1 MFSLVVMKK
10 KIFGEKGFTLVEMIA
25 VLILVGIIAAFA
37 GLGVVRVIEG
47 LLFAKM
53 NAETTQKA
61 QAAMTRLV
69 KEFTVISS
77 VDPGA
82 TTATAMTFTSY
93 KQGMAG
99 VHVGTWVGTNL
110 LLDGDILTDQI
121 STFALGYYDSYGG
134 IKQSTWSSSRR
145 VIEITLGLK
154 GASSTVC
161 VFTDR
166 VVPRNL

>member
-1 MFSLVVMKK
+1 MYSLVVMKK
-10 KIFGEKGFTLVEMIA
+10 KVFGEKGFTLVEMIA

-61 QAAMTRLV
+61 QAAMT
-69 KEFTVISS
+69 
-77 VDPGA
+77 
-82 TTATAMTFTSY
+82 FTSY
-93 KQGMAG
+93 KQGLAG
-99 VHVGTWVGTNL
+99 VHVVTWVGTNL
-110 LLDGDILTDQI
+110 LLDGNILTDQV
-121 STFALGYYDSYGG
+121 SAFALGYYDSYGG

-145 VIEITLGLK
+145 VIEISLGLK
-154 GASSTVC
+154 GASSTVS